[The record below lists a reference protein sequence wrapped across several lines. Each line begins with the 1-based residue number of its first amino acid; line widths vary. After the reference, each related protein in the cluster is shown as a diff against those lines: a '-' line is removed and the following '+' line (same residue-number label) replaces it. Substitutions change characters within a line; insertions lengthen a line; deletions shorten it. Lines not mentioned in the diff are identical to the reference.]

1 MEPLVAVRKQEFK
14 AAKVKVL
21 QIRDSRF
28 GLRKLF
34 LTDKEKPSIGAWN
47 RPGRGPNGESQN

>member
-1 MEPLVAVRKQEFK
+1 MRNKEFK
-14 AAKVKVL
+14 SAKVKVL